1 MYKIKKIS
9 QSKNKGFTLI
19 ELLIVVSVLG
29 ILGGV
34 LTTVINPKVQR
45 AKAQDSVYAT
55 NIQKLAEGIE
65 AYYITGNGVAYPA
78 EDPSGSL
85 SNVIADP
92 NNNLSKYIATWPT
105 DAAYEYRVSS
115 DSTNAC
121 LSVPMASDPDVRIK
135 YVFKSSTSG
144 ACSGRVVRDCTYS
157 CYEGSSFNT
166 NLDGCNSLTGN
177 ACN

>member
-135 YVFKSSTSG
+135 YVLSLRPLELVLEELLEIVRTVVM
-144 ACSGRVVRDCTYS
+144 RVQVSIPT
-157 CYEGSSFNT
+157 
-166 NLDGCNSLTGN
+166 LMVVIL
-177 ACN
+177 